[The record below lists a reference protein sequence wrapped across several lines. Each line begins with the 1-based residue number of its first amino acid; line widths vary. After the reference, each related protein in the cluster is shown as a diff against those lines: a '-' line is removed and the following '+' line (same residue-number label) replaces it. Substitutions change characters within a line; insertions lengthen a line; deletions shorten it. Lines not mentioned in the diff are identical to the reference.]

1 MMNVCLNGLKTG
13 PICLGDVMSQV
24 HGESITMTQTGLGML
39 GFLAVVVAV
48 FVFRSPARTDVT

>member
-1 MMNVCLNGLKTG
+1 MMSVCFNGLKTG

-39 GFLAVVVAV
+39 AFVAVVVAA
-48 FVFRSPARTDVT
+48 FVFRNPA